1 MSADTPTHL
10 WALLGVPGVLALCA
24 VLAAVL
30 HRRSLA
36 FVYPVC
42 IGAAGA
48 ACLIEAYSLF
58 TAREATLHLPLG
70 LPSIGVTL
78 RLDALSAYFG
88 LIVNIGVVAAAVYG
102 LGFDRKELSGRVEP
116 FFPAFAAAMNLVLLA
131 DDAFSFLFCWE
142 LMSLTSW
149 ALVVSRHQDA
159 DCRKAGHIYL
169 IMALIG
175 TMALLFAF
183 GGMAGAA
190 GGYAFDM
197 IRSHHLDTLGSG
209 LVLAAALVGTGS
221 KAGLM
226 PLHAWLPLAHPVA
239 PSHVSALM
247 SGVMTK
253 VAVYAIVRI
262 VFDLLGEPVW
272 WWSVPFI
279 AIGAATAVGGL
290 LYAILDEELKRVLAF
305 STVENI
311 GIIFVGIGL
320 ALAFKTTN
328 LPAAAAVAM
337 AGALLHAINHSWFKS
352 LLFLG
357 AGAVLHATG
366 RKDFDGLGGLI
377 HRMPQTT
384 FYFLVGALAI
394 SALPPLNGFV
404 SEWLL
409 FQSVLAGPQMPEPV
423 LRFLSPAVGA
433 LLALA
438 AGLAAACFV
447 RVFGIVFLSRP
458 RSLAA
463 ANAVEAPAVQRGAMA
478 LLATLCIM
486 GGLFGSVMVSA
497 IAPLLA
503 KLIGVELP
511 EQQPGRHPSRWRRSV
526 RCAVSTMHRSL
537 RCSLR
542 FRRSD
547 STVRALDIQPPGAAR
562 PGLGLRLSGT
572 LLGRT
577 IFRIELQ
584 PTAATGLWPHLLRG
598 GGDGRHAGARRHA
611 PRELAVH
618 LKDYIWRWLYAL
630 PAAGIGAIA
639 SHLNFLQFLTIRR
652 YLVLMFSALIM
663 LLLINV
669 MKILMPAALQAFAG
683 QLVQMFLVLLIAP
696 AAARITRQVKA
707 RLMRRRGARSCKVT
721 GTS

>member
-1 MSADTPTHL
+1 
-10 WALLGVPGVLALCA
+10 LCA

-42 IGAAGA
+42 IAAAGA

-88 LIVNIGVVAAAVYG
+88 LIVNIGVAAAAVYG

-149 ALVVSRHQDA
+149 ALVVSRHEDA

-463 ANAVEAPAVQRGAMA
+463 ANAIEAPAVQRGAMA

-497 IAPLLA
+497 IAPLLT

-511 EQQPGRHPSRWRRSV
+511 
-526 RCAVSTMHRSL
+526 
-537 RCSLR
+537 
-542 FRRSD
+542 
-547 STVRALDIQPPGAAR
+547 GAAAGPTPFSLAPFGPVRSIYDAPIIALFVAISASLTALFVHWISNRRVRRGPAWDCGYPEPSPAAQYSASSFSQPLRRVYGRISFGAVETVDMPAPGEMR
-562 PGLGLRLSGT
+562 PA
-572 LLGRT
+572 
-577 IFRIELQ
+577 I
-584 PTAATGLWPHLLRG
+584 
-598 GGDGRHAGARRHA
+598 
-611 PRELAVH
+611 LAVN

-669 MKILMPAALQAFAG
+669 M
-683 QLVQMFLVLLIAP
+683 
-696 AAARITRQVKA
+696 
-707 RLMRRRGARSCKVT
+707 RS
-721 GTS
+721 

>member
-511 EQQPGRHPSRWRRSV
+511 
-526 RCAVSTMHRSL
+526 
-537 RCSLR
+537 
-542 FRRSD
+542 
-547 STVRALDIQPPGAAR
+547 GAAAGPTPFSLAPFGPVRSIYDAPIIALFVAISASLTALFVHWISNRRVRRGPAWDCGYPEPSPAAQYSASSFSQPLRRVYGRISFGAVETVDMPAPGDMR
-562 PGLGLRLSGT
+562 PA
-572 LLGRT
+572 
-577 IFRIELQ
+577 I
-584 PTAATGLWPHLLRG
+584 
-598 GGDGRHAGARRHA
+598 
-611 PRELAVH
+611 LAVH

-669 MKILMPAALQAFAG
+669 M
-683 QLVQMFLVLLIAP
+683 
-696 AAARITRQVKA
+696 
-707 RLMRRRGARSCKVT
+707 RS
-721 GTS
+721 

>member
-42 IGAAGA
+42 IAAAGA

-88 LIVNIGVVAAAVYG
+88 LIVNIGVAAAAVYG

-149 ALVVSRHQDA
+149 ALVVSRHEDA

-463 ANAVEAPAVQRGAMA
+463 ANAIEAPAVQRGAMA

-497 IAPLLA
+497 IAPLLT

-511 EQQPGRHPSRWRRSV
+511 
-526 RCAVSTMHRSL
+526 
-537 RCSLR
+537 
-542 FRRSD
+542 
-547 STVRALDIQPPGAAR
+547 GAAAGPTPFSLAPFGPVRSIYDAPIIALFVAISASLTALFVHWISNRRVRRGPAWDCGYPEPSPAAQYSASSFSQPLRRVYGRISFGAVETVDMPAPGDMR
-562 PGLGLRLSGT
+562 PA
-572 LLGRT
+572 
-577 IFRIELQ
+577 I
-584 PTAATGLWPHLLRG
+584 
-598 GGDGRHAGARRHA
+598 
-611 PRELAVH
+611 LAVH
-618 LKDYIWRWLYAL
+618 LKDYIWRWLYAV

-669 MKILMPAALQAFAG
+669 M
-683 QLVQMFLVLLIAP
+683 
-696 AAARITRQVKA
+696 
-707 RLMRRRGARSCKVT
+707 RS
-721 GTS
+721 

>member
-1 MSADTPTHL
+1 
-10 WALLGVPGVLALCA
+10 
-24 VLAAVL
+24 
-30 HRRSLA
+30 
-36 FVYPVC
+36 
-42 IGAAGA
+42 
-48 ACLIEAYSLF
+48 
-58 TAREATLHLPLG
+58 LG

-149 ALVVSRHQDA
+149 ALVVSRHEDA

-497 IAPLLA
+497 IAPLLT

-511 EQQPGRHPSRWRRSV
+511 
-526 RCAVSTMHRSL
+526 
-537 RCSLR
+537 
-542 FRRSD
+542 
-547 STVRALDIQPPGAAR
+547 GAAAGPTPFSLAPFGPVRSIYDAPIIALFVAISASLTALFVHWISNRRVRRGPAWDCGYPEPSPAAQYTASSFSQPLRRVYGRISFGAVETVDMPAPGDMR
-562 PGLGLRLSGT
+562 PA
-572 LLGRT
+572 
-577 IFRIELQ
+577 I
-584 PTAATGLWPHLLRG
+584 
-598 GGDGRHAGARRHA
+598 
-611 PRELAVH
+611 LAVN

-669 MKILMPAALQAFAG
+669 M
-683 QLVQMFLVLLIAP
+683 
-696 AAARITRQVKA
+696 
-707 RLMRRRGARSCKVT
+707 RS
-721 GTS
+721 